1 MPYFTAAS
9 VVRFYV
15 FRGIF
20 FVGHTHCRAPV
31 QKIMYTYRIVRLSF
45 RRRPQGSLT
54 VTLCCIHV
62 VHLNTLRLTPLRCTI
77 DGFISLR
84 IFIHY
89 TVLYGLFR
97 CEFIL

>member
-20 FVGHTHCRAPV
+20 FVGHTLPQCKRL
-31 QKIMYTYRIVRLSF
+31 YTYRIVRLSF

-84 IFIHY
+84 IY
-89 TVLYGLFR
+89 TLITQYCTVYFVANLYFS
-97 CEFIL
+97 